1 MNKNTYIIVT
11 KYGGDKMSEFLRVGA
26 KIEGWKDFSLAVL
39 IALAVF
45 IGDFILRHLP
55 S

>member
-1 MNKNTYIIVT
+1 MGV
-11 KYGGDKMSEFLRVGA
+11 DKMSRYFMVGA

-39 IALAVF
+39 IAITVF

-55 S
+55 G